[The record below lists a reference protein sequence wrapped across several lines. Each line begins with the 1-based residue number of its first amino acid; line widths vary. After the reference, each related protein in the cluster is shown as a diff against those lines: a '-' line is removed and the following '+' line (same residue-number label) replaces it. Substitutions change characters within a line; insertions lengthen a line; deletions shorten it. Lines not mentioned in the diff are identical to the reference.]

1 MSVNVG
7 EPAYEVAGIVHRGR
21 LRGEESGRYRQ
32 LLNHWRA
39 ARIRNVIFPGDR
51 QSRSADNE
59 TVVVDCRFANYLT
72 AQRTEDH
79 AAGAPQEPARSRAQR
94 AIAAT

>member
-1 MSVNVG
+1 
-7 EPAYEVAGIVHRGR
+7 
-21 LRGEESGRYRQ
+21 
-32 LLNHWRA
+32 
-39 ARIRNVIFPGDR
+39 
-51 QSRSADNE
+51 
-59 TVVVDCRFANYLT
+59 LT